1 MHPPLFKPHPRC
13 EEVVQALVACH
24 EKHPVA
30 KFFGECNE
38 FKVAL
43 DRCFVEE
50 KEERRR
56 ANMRAARAE
65 RERYEELRKQS

>member
-13 EEVVQALVACH
+13 EDVVQALVACH
-24 EKHPVA
+24 ETHPYA
-30 KFFGECNE
+30 KFWGECNE

-43 DRCFVEE
+43 DRCFVEA

-56 ANMRAARAE
+56 ANMHAARAE
-65 RERYEELRKQS
+65 RERYEDLRKQ